1 MPHRRMLRRAPAL
14 LLAVV
19 ASIVALVATTLSTP
33 AVASTHS
40 SRVGATHSKKA
51 DQHWSRAK
59 RAKHA
64 LARATKALAP
74 DTPANERP
82 DATLAL
88 RNLFLLKDALSPADR
103 AAADRLSQRPSK
115 PASVGD
121 ANILVHYDPAELN
134 PASYS
139 VDQALSVLQ
148 YVSNTYAN
156 SGYRRPKSDGTKGG
170 DGRID
175 IYLD

>member
-1 MPHRRMLRRAPAL
+1 MPHRRTVRRSPVL
-14 LLAVV
+14 LLAAVL
-19 ASIVALVATTLSTP
+19 AGLVALVATTLSTP
-33 AVASTHS
+33 AVASTHT

-51 DQHWSRAK
+51 DQHWTRAV

-74 DTPANERP
+74 DTPAGERP

-103 AAADRLSQRPSK
+103 AAADKPSQRPSK
-115 PASVGD
+115 PAVVGD

-134 PASYS
+134 PAAYS
-139 VDQALSVLQ
+139 ADQALTNLE
-148 YVSNTYAN
+148 YVADTYAN
-156 SGYRRPKSDGTKGG
+156 SGYRRPK
-170 DGRID
+170 
-175 IYLD
+175 